1 MATVQQVRDL
11 RAEGA
16 PADLSPDSDMESPS
30 MKAAREL
37 GYTASAF
44 APDDAASP
52 LSDIEPVFGR
62 PRTPQPYDYTPP
74 PNLLEA
80 LRGALPYWGQGAEDV
95 ESNAKSDV
103 QNASDEEV
111 NRVDPE
117 TGDTPLLLSA
127 QYGAGDLVE
136 MLVERGADVDI
147 TLPSG
152 ATALHYMTNSSTLC
166 PDAVIALLAVGADP
180 SVADLHTGATPLRI
194 AAARRSRQTRGR
206 CPRARS
212 APAGPPCA
220 WPARPAAWLVASP
233 ALPAWLAAE
242 VAGSF
247 ASPIFIIMCDDCV
260 CTLIIFKSQV

>member
-1 MATVQQVRDL
+1 
-11 RAEGA
+11 
-16 PADLSPDSDMESPS
+16 
-30 MKAAREL
+30 
-37 GYTASAF
+37 
-44 APDDAASP
+44 
-52 LSDIEPVFGR
+52 
-62 PRTPQPYDYTPP
+62 PQPYDYTPP

-180 SVADLHTGATPLRI
+180 SVADLHTGATPLMF
-194 AAARRSRQTRGR
+194 AADAGHLKLCEQLVKHGADASQTDFQGYDAAGW
-206 CPRARS
+206 ARS
-212 APAGPPCA
+212 AGHSDVEAFLTSKTTDALSSPVATDYNIE
-220 WPARPAAWLVASP
+220 VASP
-233 ALPAWLAAE
+233 TVVVPESASMSLFDACSKGRRDVVQAWLDRGADANSPTDAQGRTPLYIACKNGHVDAARLLLDKG
-242 VAGSF
+242 A
-247 ASPIFIIMCDDCV
+247 A
-260 CTLIIFKSQV
+260 

>member
-30 MKAAREL
+30 MKQAREL

-44 APDDAASP
+44 PDEAASP
-52 LSDIEPVFGR
+52 LPDIEPVFGR

-180 SVADLHTGATPLRI
+180 SVADLHTGATPLMYCLLYTSPSPRD
-194 AAARRSRQTRGR
+194 ATLSRM
-206 CPRARS
+206 PSS
-212 APAGPPCA
+212 A
-220 WPARPAAWLVASP
+220 
-233 ALPAWLAAE
+233 
-242 VAGSF
+242 
-247 ASPIFIIMCDDCV
+247 
-260 CTLIIFKSQV
+260 

>member
-30 MKAAREL
+30 MKQAREL

-44 APDDAASP
+44 PDEAASP
-52 LSDIEPVFGR
+52 LPDIEPVFGR

-136 MLVERGADVDI
+136 MLVERGADVD
-147 TLPSG
+147 LS
-152 ATALHYMTNSSTLC
+152 
-166 PDAVIALLAVGADP
+166 
-180 SVADLHTGATPLRI
+180 
-194 AAARRSRQTRGR
+194 
-206 CPRARS
+206 
-212 APAGPPCA
+212 
-220 WPARPAAWLVASP
+220 
-233 ALPAWLAAE
+233 
-242 VAGSF
+242 
-247 ASPIFIIMCDDCV
+247 
-260 CTLIIFKSQV
+260 LIHI

>member
-30 MKAAREL
+30 MKQAREL

-44 APDDAASP
+44 PDEAASP
-52 LSDIEPVFGR
+52 LPDIEPVFGR

-152 ATALHYMTNSSTLC
+152 ATTAICLHIFSIATLGSARKYYASCKSADMPLAQATVMSQGLPCSESSSKGASRLPHGTLPDELRTVALG
-166 PDAVIALLAVGADP
+166 LAP
-180 SVADLHTGATPLRI
+180 
-194 AAARRSRQTRGR
+194 RRR
-206 CPRARS
+206 PRAHLR
-212 APAGPPCA
+212 
-220 WPARPAAWLVASP
+220 RPG
-233 ALPAWLAAE
+233 ALSE
-242 VAGSF
+242 N
-247 ASPIFIIMCDDCV
+247 
-260 CTLIIFKSQV
+260 

>member
-1 MATVQQVRDL
+1 
-11 RAEGA
+11 
-16 PADLSPDSDMESPS
+16 

-52 LSDIEPVFGR
+52 LPDIEPVFGR

-180 SVADLHTGATPLRI
+180 SVCLLYTSPSPRDRQK
-194 AAARRSRQTRGR
+194 SRM
-206 CPRARS
+206 PSS
-212 APAGPPCA
+212 A
-220 WPARPAAWLVASP
+220 
-233 ALPAWLAAE
+233 
-242 VAGSF
+242 
-247 ASPIFIIMCDDCV
+247 
-260 CTLIIFKSQV
+260 